1 VFEQW
6 PKQSGQGSTLLI
18 ASFRSPHG
26 IGIDLW
32 GLADEE
38 EQFDNEDQ
46 LIFNNPPIDDH
57 HEDQVVSSN
66 PEAGLVAGDKENE
79 APTEEDFH
87 SGEWEGQGELADI
100 RYINE
105 D

>member
-32 GLADEE
+32 GLADEDSE
-38 EQFDNEDQ
+38 NQAEDQ
-46 LIFNNPPIDDH
+46 PTFEELSVQVDDGEL
-57 HEDQVVSSN
+57 EDQQVT
-66 PEAGLVAGDKENE
+66 PEEKVKSHDNYL
-79 APTEEDFH
+79 
-87 SGEWEGQGELADI
+87 SGSVIEPDSEKLFDI
-100 RYINE
+100 EYINE
-105 D
+105 